1 MEDFLEIMD
10 TLAEAEVVLLVLG
23 VTEIQMDQTL
33 LVELVEMEQQVI

>member
-10 TLAEAEVVLLVLG
+10 TLAEAEVVLLTLVE
-23 VTEIQMDQTL
+23 TEMHRDQTL